1 MRFLAD
7 ENLPLASVHLLR
19 NRGFVVLAV
28 VETSPGIPDGE
39 VWALAAKHDAV
50 LLTLDLDF
58 GQLYQSYSERPAGL
72 VLFRLTPAHPEE
84 PARLL
89 LQVMAEGL
97 VLEGHL
103 TVLGRDKVRSRPW
116 R

>member
-58 GQLYQSYSERPAGL
+58 GQLYQSYSECP
-72 VLFRLTPAHPEE
+72 F
-84 PARLL
+84 
-89 LQVMAEGL
+89 
-97 VLEGHL
+97 
-103 TVLGRDKVRSRPW
+103 
-116 R
+116 